1 MHCSVRQY
9 RTRPDELDEIL
20 RLVDHELAERLSHEP
35 GFVEYHVIA
44 NTNGEAYTVTVFEDE
59 DGARRSSE
67 LAAEFTR
74 ETLTGFDVAPAGA
87 LTGQLRI
94 SRVRPELL
102 GPISAC

>member
-20 RLVDHELAERLSHEP
+20 RLVDRELAEGLSHES
-35 GFVEYHVIA
+35 GFVEYQVIA
-44 NTNGEAYTVTVFEDE
+44 SANGEVCTVTVFEDE

-67 LAAEFTR
+67 LAAQFTR
-74 ETLTGFDVAPAGA
+74 ETLTGFEVAPAGA

-94 SRVRPELL
+94 SRVRTEPL
-102 GPISAC
+102 GPISA

>member
-20 RLVDHELAERLSHEP
+20 RLVDDELAERLSHEP

-44 NTNGEAYTVTVFEDE
+44 SANGEACTVTVFEDE
-59 DGARRSSE
+59 GGARRSSE
-67 LAAEFTR
+67 LAAKFTR
-74 ETLTGFDVAPAGA
+74 ETLTGFDVTPAGVV
-87 LTGQLRI
+87 TGQLRI

-102 GPISAC
+102 GPISA